1 MAVIQEP
8 QDTDWAYAAGFVDGE
23 GCIAI
28 VRSFVR
34 LRARYYY
41 GVQVVVTN
49 RDRNVLDSLQST
61 WGGWVVAASPG
72 LTRARACWNWRC
84 PTGQSAKPFLTGI
97 RPWLRIKGAQC
108 DNALAM
114 IELLR
119 RAVATPWALTRCPS
133 SGSSSRNISTGS
145 NESSITVA
153 PPSSSRNRCIRP
165 AESTANAQSLR
176 PAGFESA
183 IKSVLSSLSSAYA
196 LLKD

>member
-119 RAVATPWALTRCPS
+119 RSRYTLGPYAMPVEWLEQQEHLYWIQRELNHRGTAIFVKKPMHSSRRINRERAIAAS
-133 SGSSSRNISTGS
+133 SG
-145 NESSITVA
+145 V
-153 PPSSSRNRCIRP
+153 
-165 AESTANAQSLR
+165 
-176 PAGFESA
+176 
-183 IKSVLSSLSSAYA
+183 
-196 LLKD
+196 